1 MKLSGRLI
9 KECSYRPI
17 NGKSWETLGD
27 LVYAFSGGRFICI
40 RSGFVTDFASSRLGR
55 WNFLDARS
63 TFSPAA
69 VVHDYL
75 YGGGFAS
82 GVNGE
87 VIQVT
92 RKEADILF
100 TIMLLQE
107 GSSFRMASRA
117 YLGVRVGGG
126 LWWKPR

>member
-9 KECSYRPI
+9 QECSYRPI
-17 NGKSWETLGD
+17 NGKSWETVGD
-27 LVYAFSGGRFICI
+27 LIYALSDGRVII
-40 RSGFVTDFASSRLGR
+40 VRSGFVTDFASSRLGR

-75 YGGGFAS
+75 YGGGS
-82 GVNGE
+82 ICKGGI

-100 TIMLLQE
+100 AIMLLQE
-107 GSSFRMASRA
+107 GSSFRMTTRA

-126 LWWKPR
+126 LWWKSR